1 MGSYVEEDG
10 GKEGHPGDSR
20 AQDCLKNRP
29 PKRMRDERLPG
40 SPGDQSDRRGFSAE
54 RAGFSMLGG
63 EFFTTCGATST
74 VGPRLDL
81 WVLSQHYGLKC
92 CQR

>member
-63 EFFTTCGATST
+63 EFSPHVVQPALWG
-74 VGPRLDL
+74 RDL
-81 WVLSQHYGLKC
+81 TYGS
-92 CQR
+92 